1 MSEPPTR
8 PILVRDGN
16 IVPTAVG
23 VSDPSLTLVEF
34 VDGIGFFLAES
45 FQRDEVADVDFL
57 ETVSLRKYSGDWWV
71 ASEHERIVLGWGLVA
86 GDGMERQTC
95 ELKLAPTPWTPAVF
109 FLSADKY
116 LAHRSS
122 LEERIP
128 ELVLK
133 AAFDCAT
140 KIESLSAELKRL
152 RTRHREAFRWL
163 FASMPR
169 SRVQPRKE
177 TVHISLPAKP
187 AAKQTA
193 HLSLPPRPSAA
204 KETIRLEL
212 PPSPGVVPLAP
223 TPGEAKPAASK
234 LAALKKW
241 LTAKFRKGTQPRRA
255 GSLEEI
261 QNELSKLS
269 PEERA
274 ELKRWLKQQK
284 PPEDPPPKP

>member
-1 MSEPPTR
+1 MSDLPTR

-16 IVPTAVG
+16 VVPTAVG

-45 FQRDEVADVDFL
+45 FQRDDATGTDYL
-57 ETVSLRKYSGDWWV
+57 ETVSVRKYSGDWWV
-71 ASEHERIVLGWGLVA
+71 ASEHERIILGWGLAA
-86 GDGMERQTC
+86 GDEMERQTR

-116 LAHRSS
+116 RAHRSS

-133 AAFDCAT
+133 AVFSRAE
-140 KIESLSAELKRL
+140 KIESLSAELTRL
-152 RTRHREAFRWL
+152 RTRHREALGWL

-169 SRVQPRKE
+169 SRVQPQKE
-177 TVHISLPAKP
+177 TVR
-187 AAKQTA
+187 
-193 HLSLPPRPSAA
+193 LSLPPRPSAA
-204 KETIRLEL
+204 KATIRVEL

-234 LAALKKW
+234 LATLKKW
-241 LTAKFRKGTQPRRA
+241 LTAMFGMGPQPRRRA
-255 GSLEEI
+255 SLDEI
-261 QNELSKLS
+261 QNALSKLT

-274 ELKRWLKQQK
+274 ELERFLRKFK
-284 PPEDPPPKP
+284 PPEDPPPPKP